1 MAGLGAMPQ
10 ASGHTFSRSVSPTL
24 LKDVRNKNSRGQ
36 IVTMMQTTKPR
47 HRNDPTIWACA
58 SGGTQVYGFSSGWK
72 GSQLQSSSD
81 SVLGQGSSY
90 GYDELN
96 RLTSR
101 TVTSGTVQ
109 NLSWVYDRWGNRTQQ
124 NVTSGCASPKFDPG
138 AKWGCGITEQT

>member
-1 MAGLGAMPQ
+1 M
-10 ASGHTFSRSVSPTL
+10 
-24 LKDVRNKNSRGQ
+24 
-36 IVTMMQTTKPR
+36 
-47 HRNDPTIWACA
+47 
-58 SGGTQVYGFSSGWK
+58 
-72 GSQLQSSSD
+72 QSSSD

-90 GYDELN
+90 GYDEFN

-124 NVTSGCASPKFDPG
+124 NVTAGCASPKFDPG